1 MNVKLVI
8 ILFLSLQLYGCYK
21 DIVDYTDQNTVF
33 RVFWDE
39 MNEKYVSFEERNI
52 NWDSIHSEFISRI
65 NDKTTGIELKSAFVQ
80 ILSYVN
86 DLHVSVQTDKEEY
99 LITRLQRLGQEVP
112 RELIYDHYFSSKIP
126 FTHLF
131 SDQLP
136 EKVLYFSIPDFKTV
150 PSPDSI
156 KVLLGS
162 FSFEG
167 GLIIDL
173 RDNHGG
179 SVKVM
184 NELLSFFCP
193 SDYVAGY
200 EKIKTGPGHNDFS
213 EFRSIVIDGN
223 SFVPA
228 HIRKVILVNENVFSA
243 ANIFAAFMHPV
254 PNTTIIGTRTSG
266 GAGYPVSSILPN
278 NWILNYPRNKLYDR
292 NYQYLDQGIHPDINI
307 NVPKSYWN
315 NLDKYNAVDPIIEKA
330 LEYLGSEK

>member
-1 MNVKLVI
+1 MKLPI
-8 ILFLSLQLYGCYK
+8 IFFLPLLLIGCDK
-21 DIVDYTDQNTVF
+21 DIADYPDQNNVF
-33 RVFWDE
+33 RVFWNE
-39 MNEKYVSFEERNI
+39 MNDKYVSFEERNI
-52 NWDSIHSEFISRI
+52 NWDSIHSEYISRI
-65 NDKTTGIELKSAFVQ
+65 TDQTSEAELKTAFGE
-80 ILSYVN
+80 ILDYIN
-86 DLHVSVQTDKEEY
+86 DLHVSVQTDVEEY
-99 LITRLQRLGQEVP
+99 LITGSKTLGREVP
-112 RELIYDHYFSSKIP
+112 RELIFNHYFSSKIP
-126 FTHLF
+126 YTHLF

-136 EKVLYFSIPDFKTV
+136 EKVLYFSIPDFKKV

-167 GLIIDL
+167 GMIIDL
-173 RDNHGG
+173 RDNPGG

-184 NELLSFFCP
+184 NELLSFFFP
-193 SDYVAGY
+193 SDYVVGY

-213 EFRSIVIDGN
+213 GFRSIVIDGS

-228 HIRKVILVNENVFSA
+228 NVRKAVLVNENVFSA
-243 ANIFAAFMHPV
+243 ANIFAAYMNSV

-292 NYQYLDQGIHPDINI
+292 YYHYLDQGVHPDIVI

-315 NLDKYNAVDPIIEKA
+315 NLDKYNAVDPVIEKA

>member
-1 MNVKLVI
+1 MKMKLIVI
-8 ILFLSLQLYGCYK
+8 LPLSLVFYGCYK
-21 DIVDYTDQNTVF
+21 DVADHNAQNRVF
-33 RVFWDE
+33 RVFWEE

-52 NWDSIHSEFISRI
+52 NWDSIYSEYIPRI
-65 NDKTTGIELKSAFVQ
+65 TDQTTEVELKIAFSE

-86 DLHVSVQTDKEEY
+86 DLHVSVQTKKEEY
-99 LITRLQRLGQEVP
+99 LITRSNTIGREVP
-112 RELIYDHYFSSKIP
+112 RELVYGHYFSSEIP
-126 FTHLF
+126 YTHLF

-136 EKVLYFSIPDFKTV
+136 GKVLYFSIPDFNRV
-150 PSPDSI
+150 PSPDSV

-162 FSFEG
+162 LSFEG

-179 SVKVM
+179 LVKVM

-200 EKIKTGPGHNDFS
+200 EKIKTGPGRSDFS

-228 HIRKVILVNENVFSA
+228 QIRKAILVNENVFSA
-243 ANIFAAFMHPV
+243 ANIFTAFIRQV

-292 NYQYLDQGIHPDINI
+292 NYQYFDHGINPDIRV
-307 NVPKSYWN
+307 NVPASYWN
-315 NLDKYNAVDPIIEKA
+315 NLSRHNAIDPVIEKA
-330 LEYLGSEK
+330 LEYLGSE